1 MKHLALVL
9 ALTTSIPTLSPPRD
23 NYPKNP
29 NIDALNY
36 TFRITLSDDTDEIV
50 GEATVDLR
58 FLVEGITELRLDL
71 ISATADG
78 KGMTVTGVS
87 SADKPLQY
95 QHENDEL
102 RISLLS
108 PSQANQRTRV
118 TIAYRGVPA
127 TGLII
132 GPNKHG
138 DRTFFSDNWPNK
150 ARHWLPTID
159 HPYDKAR
166 CEFVITAPDNYQVI
180 SNGLLVEETDLSAG
194 MRLTH
199 WRQSVPIASWLF
211 VLGVAEFAVQYL
223 DEYDG
228 RSIQTWVYRQDRDAG
243 FYDFAVPTR
252 QVLEFYSDKVGP
264 YSYEKLAN
272 VQAASVGGGME
283 SATAIFY
290 GENSVTGQRSVRWR
304 NVIIHE
310 IAHQWFGNAVTEYDW
325 DDVWLSEGFAT
336 YFTLL
341 FIEHAYGRDEF
352 VAGLQR
358 SRDRVMAFYERN
370 PDYRIVH
377 DNLTDMRQVTTSN
390 TYQKG
395 SWTLHMLRGIIGDD
409 AFWRG
414 VQAYYR
420 NHRDR
425 NATTDDFRR
434 AMEEASGRDLSQFF
448 RQWLY
453 RGGKLE
459 YQGGWSYGDGV
470 LRVELNQVQ
479 NDTNFFQ
486 MPVQIGIYFDGEPQ
500 PQIELLQVNDQQ
512 NTFTMALDRE
522 PADVVLDPNT
532 WVLMQAEFVRRS
544 N

>member
-1 MKHLALVL
+1 MKHPALVL
-9 ALTTSIPTLSPPRD
+9 ALTTSILGLSPPRD

-36 TFRITLSDDTDEIV
+36 AFRITLSDDTDEIV

-71 ISATADG
+71 INATADG

-95 QHENDEL
+95 RHENDEL
-102 RISLLS
+102 RIALLS
-108 PSQANQRTRV
+108 PSELNQRSRF

-166 CEFVITAPDNYQVI
+166 CEFVVTAPDNYQVI
-180 SNGLLVEETDLSAG
+180 SNGLLVEETDLSGG

-199 WRQSVPIASWLF
+199 WRQSVPIATWLF

-223 DEYDG
+223 GEYDG

-243 FYDFAVPTR
+243 FYDFAVPTK
-252 QVLEFYSDKVGP
+252 QVLEFYGNKVGP

-352 VAGLQR
+352 VAGLKR

-409 AFWRG
+409 AFWKG

-470 LRVELNQVQ
+470 LHVELNQVQ

-500 PQIELLQVNDQQ
+500 PQIELLQVNDRQ

-532 WVLMQAEFVRRS
+532 WVLMQAEFMKRS

>member
-9 ALTTSIPTLSPPRD
+9 AVTTGIPGLSLLRD
-23 NYPKNP
+23 NDPKNP

-36 TFRITLSDDTDEIV
+36 TFRITLSDDTDRIV

-95 QHENDEL
+95 RHENDEL

-108 PSQANQRTRV
+108 PSEANQRSRF

-132 GPNKHG
+132 GPNKYGH
-138 DRTFFSDNWPNK
+138 RTFFSDNWPNK

-166 CEFVITAPDNYQVI
+166 CEFVVTAPDNYQVI
-180 SNGLLVEETDLSAG
+180 SNGLLVEETDLSGG

-199 WRQSVPIASWLF
+199 WRQSVPIAPWLF

-223 DEYDG
+223 GEYDG
-228 RSIQTWVYRQDRDAG
+228 RSVQTWVYRQDRDAG

-252 QVLEFYSDKVGP
+252 QVLEFYGNKVGP

-352 VAGLQR
+352 VAGLKR

-409 AFWRG
+409 AFWKG
-414 VQAYYR
+414 IQAYYR

-470 LRVELNQVQ
+470 LHVELNQAQ
-479 NDTNFFQ
+479 NDASFFQ
-486 MPVQIGIYFDGEPQ
+486 MPVQIGIYFDGEPR
-500 PQIELLQVNDQQ
+500 PQIELLQVNDRQ
-512 NTFTMALDRE
+512 NRFTVALDRE
-522 PADVVLDPNT
+522 PADVVLDPST
-532 WVLMQAEFVRRS
+532 WVLMEAEFVKQS

>member
-9 ALTTSIPTLSPPRD
+9 ALTTSIPGLSPPRD
-23 NYPKNP
+23 SYPKNP

-36 TFRITLSDDTDEIV
+36 TFRITLSDDTDQIV

-95 QHENDEL
+95 RHENDEL

-108 PSQANQRTRV
+108 PSEANQRSRF

-166 CEFVITAPDNYQVI
+166 CEFVVTAPDNYQVI
-180 SNGLLVEETDLSAG
+180 SNGLLVEETDLSGG

-199 WRQSVPIASWLF
+199 WRQSVPIAPWLF

-223 DEYDG
+223 GEYDG
-228 RSIQTWVYRQDRDAG
+228 RSVQTWVYRQDRDAG
-243 FYDFAVPTR
+243 FYDFAVPTK
-252 QVLEFYSDKVGP
+252 QVLEFYGNKVGP

-352 VAGLQR
+352 VAGLKR
-358 SRDRVMAFYERN
+358 SRDRVMAFYERS

-377 DNLTDMRQVTTSN
+377 DNLTDMREVTTSN

-395 SWTLHMLRGIIGDD
+395 SWTLHMLRGIMGDN
-409 AFWRG
+409 AFWKG
-414 VQAYYR
+414 IQAYYR

-434 AMEEASGRDLSQFF
+434 AMEEASGSDLSQFF

-470 LRVELNQVQ
+470 LHVELNQAQ
-479 NDTNFFQ
+479 NDASFFQ
-486 MPVQIGIYFDGEPQ
+486 MPVQIGIYFDGETR
-500 PQIELLQVNDQQ
+500 PQIELLQVNDRQ
-512 NTFTMALDRE
+512 NRFTVVLDRE
-522 PADVVLDPNT
+522 PADVVLDPST
-532 WVLMQAEFVRRS
+532 WVLMEAEFVKQS